1 MERIMI
7 SYPEFLENL
16 EEYKN
21 KYSDSRG
28 SLQYRN
34 KTEIMLIQNL
44 IFRLADIHLYILS
57 CLKIQG
63 AGGSFIRLS
72 IPSINRIIDEL
83 IKLSPEKYS
92 KWGYIDLDSS
102 NLLYGSDEVILK
114 EVVEFFIGKIF
125 TIKRINEKRSYT
137 IFGVSE
143 DSR

>member
-28 SLQYRN
+28 SLQYRD

-44 IFRLADIHLYILS
+44 IYRLADIHLYILS
-57 CLKIQG
+57 LKIQG

-72 IPSINRIIDEL
+72 ISSINRIIDEL
-83 IKLSPEKYS
+83 IKLYPEKYS
-92 KWGYIDLDSS
+92 KWGYIDLDSF

-114 EVVEFFIGKIF
+114 EVVKFLLGRFLQLRK
-125 TIKRINEKRSYT
+125 
-137 IFGVSE
+137 
-143 DSR
+143 

>member
-44 IFRLADIHLYILS
+44 IFR
-57 CLKIQG
+57 
-63 AGGSFIRLS
+63 
-72 IPSINRIIDEL
+72 
-83 IKLSPEKYS
+83 
-92 KWGYIDLDSS
+92 
-102 NLLYGSDEVILK
+102 K
-114 EVVEFFIGKIF
+114 EVVKFFIEKIF
-125 TIKRINEKRSYT
+125 SIKRINEKRSYT

-143 DSR
+143 NSR

>member
-28 SLQYRN
+28 SLRYRD

-44 IFRLADIHLYILS
+44 IYRLADIHLYILS
-57 CLKIQG
+57 LKIQG

-83 IKLSPEKYS
+83 IKLYPEKYS
-92 KWGYIDLDSS
+92 KWGYIDLDSF

-114 EVVEFFIGKIF
+114 EVVKFFIGKIF
-125 TIKRINEKRSYT
+125 TIKKINEKKSYT
-137 IFGVSE
+137 VFRIS
-143 DSR
+143 

>member
-57 CLKIQG
+57 LKIQG

-83 IKLSPEKYS
+83 IKLYPEKYS
-92 KWGYIDLDSS
+92 KWGYIDLDSF
-102 NLLYGSDEVILK
+102 NLLYGSDEVTLK
-114 EVVEFFIGKIF
+114 EVVKFFIGKIF
-125 TIKRINEKRSYT
+125 TIKKINEKKSYT
-137 IFGVSE
+137 VFRIS
-143 DSR
+143 

>member
-28 SLQYRN
+28 SLQYRD

-44 IFRLADIHLYILS
+44 IYRLADIHLYILS
-57 CLKIQG
+57 LKIQG
-63 AGGSFIRLS
+63 AGESFIRLS

-83 IKLSPEKYS
+83 IKLYPEKYS
-92 KWGYIDLDSS
+92 KWGYIDLDSF

-114 EVVEFFIGKIF
+114 EVVKFFIGKIF
-125 TIKRINEKRSYT
+125 TIKKINEKKSYT
-137 IFGVSE
+137 VFRIS
-143 DSR
+143 

>member
-28 SLQYRN
+28 SLQYRD

-44 IFRLADIHLYILS
+44 IYRLADIHLYILS
-57 CLKIQG
+57 LKIQG

-83 IKLSPEKYS
+83 IKLYPEKYS
-92 KWGYIDLDSS
+92 KWGYIDLDSF
-102 NLLYGSDEVILK
+102 NLLYGSDEVILE
-114 EVVEFFIGKIF
+114 EVVKFFIGKIF
-125 TIKRINEKRSYT
+125 TIKKINEKKSYT
-137 IFGVSE
+137 VFRIS
-143 DSR
+143 

>member
-1 MERIMI
+1 MI
-7 SYPEFLENL
+7 SYSEFLENL

-44 IFRLADIHLYILS
+44 IFR
-57 CLKIQG
+57 
-63 AGGSFIRLS
+63 
-72 IPSINRIIDEL
+72 
-83 IKLSPEKYS
+83 
-92 KWGYIDLDSS
+92 
-102 NLLYGSDEVILK
+102 K
-114 EVVEFFIGKIF
+114 EVVKFFIEKIF
-125 TIKRINEKRSYT
+125 SIKRINEKRSYT

>member
-1 MERIMI
+1 MERILI
-7 SYPEFLENL
+7 LYSEFLEDL

-28 SLQYRN
+28 SLQYRD

-44 IFRLADIHLYILS
+44 IYRLADIHLYILS
-57 CLKIQG
+57 LKIQG

-83 IKLSPEKYS
+83 IKLYPEKYS
-92 KWGYIDLDSS
+92 KWGYIDLDSF

-114 EVVEFFIGKIF
+114 EVVKFFIGKIF
-125 TIKRINEKRSYT
+125 TIKKINEKKSYT
-137 IFGVSE
+137 VFRIS
-143 DSR
+143 

>member
-1 MERIMI
+1 MI

-57 CLKIQG
+57 LKIQG

-83 IKLSPEKYS
+83 IKLYPEKYS
-92 KWGYIDLDSS
+92 KWGYIDLDSF

-114 EVVEFFIGKIF
+114 EVVKFFIGKIF
-125 TIKRINEKRSYT
+125 TIKKINEKKSYT
-137 IFGVSE
+137 VFRIS
-143 DSR
+143 

>member
-1 MERIMI
+1 MI

-44 IFRLADIHLYILS
+44 IYRLADIHLYILS
-57 CLKIQG
+57 LKIQE

-83 IKLSPEKYS
+83 IKLYPEKYS
-92 KWGYIDLDSS
+92 KWGYIDLDSF

-114 EVVEFFIGKIF
+114 EVVKFFIGKIS
-125 TIKRINEKRSYT
+125 TIKKINEKKSYT
-137 IFGVSE
+137 VFRIS
-143 DSR
+143 

>member
-28 SLQYRN
+28 SLQYRD

-44 IFRLADIHLYILS
+44 IYRLADIHLYILS
-57 CLKIQG
+57 LKIQG

-83 IKLSPEKYS
+83 IKLYPEKYS
-92 KWGYIDLDSS
+92 KWRYIDLDSF

-114 EVVEFFIGKIF
+114 EVVKFFIGKIF
-125 TIKRINEKRSYT
+125 TIKKINEKKSYT
-137 IFGVSE
+137 VFRIS
-143 DSR
+143 

>member
-1 MERIMI
+1 MKIMI
-7 SYPEFLENL
+7 SFADFEEILENL

-28 SLQYRN
+28 SLQYRD

-44 IFRLADIHLYILS
+44 IYRLADIHLYILS
-57 CLKIQG
+57 LKIQG

-83 IKLSPEKYS
+83 IKLYPEKYS
-92 KWGYIDLDSS
+92 KWGYIDLDSF

-114 EVVEFFIGKIF
+114 EVVKFFIGKIF
-125 TIKRINEKRSYT
+125 TIKKINEKKSYT
-137 IFGVSE
+137 VFRIS
-143 DSR
+143 

>member
-16 EEYKN
+16 EEYRN

-28 SLQYRN
+28 SLQYRD

-44 IFRLADIHLYILS
+44 IYRLADIHLYILS
-57 CLKIQG
+57 LKIQG

-83 IKLSPEKYS
+83 IKLYPEKYS
-92 KWGYIDLDSS
+92 KWGYIDLDSF

-114 EVVEFFIGKIF
+114 EVVKFFIGKIF
-125 TIKRINEKRSYT
+125 TIKKINEKKSYT
-137 IFGVSE
+137 VFRIS
-143 DSR
+143 

>member
-28 SLQYRN
+28 SLQYRD

-44 IFRLADIHLYILS
+44 IYRLADIHLYILS
-57 CLKIQG
+57 LKIQG

-72 IPSINRIIDEL
+72 IPRINRIIDEL
-83 IKLSPEKYS
+83 IKLYPEKYS
-92 KWGYIDLDSS
+92 KWGYIDLDSF

-114 EVVEFFIGKIF
+114 EVVKFFIGKIF
-125 TIKRINEKRSYT
+125 TIKKINEKKSYT
-137 IFGVSE
+137 VFRIS
-143 DSR
+143 

>member
-1 MERIMI
+1 MI

-44 IFRLADIHLYILS
+44 IFR
-57 CLKIQG
+57 
-63 AGGSFIRLS
+63 
-72 IPSINRIIDEL
+72 
-83 IKLSPEKYS
+83 
-92 KWGYIDLDSS
+92 
-102 NLLYGSDEVILK
+102 K
-114 EVVEFFIGKIF
+114 EVVKFFIEKIF
-125 TIKRINEKRSYT
+125 SIKRINEKRSYT

>member
-28 SLQYRN
+28 SLQYRD

-44 IFRLADIHLYILS
+44 IYRLADIHLYILS
-57 CLKIQG
+57 LKIQG

-83 IKLSPEKYS
+83 IKLYPEKYS
-92 KWGYIDLDSS
+92 KWGYIDLDSF
-102 NLLYGSDEVILK
+102 NLLYGSDEVVLK
-114 EVVEFFIGKIF
+114 EVVKFFIGKIF
-125 TIKRINEKRSYT
+125 TIKKINEKKSYT
-137 IFGVSE
+137 VFRIS
-143 DSR
+143 

>member
-28 SLQYRN
+28 SLQYRD

-44 IFRLADIHLYILS
+44 ICRLADIHLYILS
-57 CLKIQG
+57 LKIQG

-83 IKLSPEKYS
+83 IKLYPEKYS
-92 KWGYIDLDSS
+92 KWGYIDLDSF

-114 EVVEFFIGKIF
+114 EVVKFFIGKIF
-125 TIKRINEKRSYT
+125 TIKKINEKKSYT
-137 IFGVSE
+137 VFRIS
-143 DSR
+143 

>member
-21 KYSDSRG
+21 KYRG
-28 SLQYRN
+28 SLQYRD

-44 IFRLADIHLYILS
+44 IYRLADIHLYILS
-57 CLKIQG
+57 LKIQG

-83 IKLSPEKYS
+83 IKLYPEKYS
-92 KWGYIDLDSS
+92 KWGYIDLDSF

-114 EVVEFFIGKIF
+114 EVVKFFIVKIF
-125 TIKRINEKRSYT
+125 TIKKINEKKSYT
-137 IFGVSE
+137 VFRIS
-143 DSR
+143 

>member
-28 SLQYRN
+28 SLQYRD

-44 IFRLADIHLYILS
+44 IYRLADIHLYILS
-57 CLKIQG
+57 LKIQG

-72 IPSINRIIDEL
+72 ISSINRIIDEL
-83 IKLSPEKYS
+83 IKLYPEKYS
-92 KWGYIDLDSS
+92 KWGYIDLDSF

-114 EVVEFFIGKIF
+114 EVVKFFIGKIF
-125 TIKRINEKRSYT
+125 TIKKINEKRSYT
-137 IFGVSE
+137 VFRIS
-143 DSR
+143 

>member
-1 MERIMI
+1 MI

-28 SLQYRN
+28 SLQYRD

-44 IFRLADIHLYILS
+44 IYRLADIHLYILS
-57 CLKIQG
+57 LKIQG

-72 IPSINRIIDEL
+72 IPSINRIIYEL
-83 IKLSPEKYS
+83 IKLYPEKYS
-92 KWGYIDLDSS
+92 KWGYIDLDSF

-114 EVVEFFIGKIF
+114 EVVKFFIGKIF
-125 TIKRINEKRSYT
+125 TIKKINEKKSYT
-137 IFGVSE
+137 VFRIS
-143 DSR
+143 

>member
-7 SYPEFLENL
+7 SYPEFLKNL

-28 SLQYRN
+28 SLQYRD

-44 IFRLADIHLYILS
+44 IYRLADIHLYILS
-57 CLKIQG
+57 LKIQG

-83 IKLSPEKYS
+83 IKLYPEKYS
-92 KWGYIDLDSS
+92 KWGYIDLDSF
-102 NLLYGSDEVILK
+102 NLLYGNDEVILK
-114 EVVEFFIGKIF
+114 EVVKFFIGKIF
-125 TIKRINEKRSYT
+125 TIKKINEKKSYT
-137 IFGVSE
+137 VFRIS
-143 DSR
+143 

>member
-28 SLQYRN
+28 SLQYRD

-44 IFRLADIHLYILS
+44 IYRLADIHLYILS
-57 CLKIQG
+57 LKIQG

-83 IKLSPEKYS
+83 IKLYPEKYS
-92 KWGYIDLDSS
+92 KWGYIDLDSF

-114 EVVEFFIGKIF
+114 EVVKSFIGKIF
-125 TIKRINEKRSYT
+125 TIKKINEKKSYT
-137 IFGVSE
+137 VFRIS
-143 DSR
+143 

>member
-1 MERIMI
+1 MI
-7 SYPEFLENL
+7 SYPEFLESL

-28 SLQYRN
+28 SLQYRD

-44 IFRLADIHLYILS
+44 IYRLADIHLYILS
-57 CLKIQG
+57 LKIQG

-83 IKLSPEKYS
+83 IKLYPEKYS
-92 KWGYIDLDSS
+92 KWGYIDLDSF

-114 EVVEFFIGKIF
+114 EVVKFFIGKIF
-125 TIKRINEKRSYT
+125 TIKKINEKKSYT
-137 IFGVSE
+137 VFRIS
-143 DSR
+143 

>member
-28 SLQYRN
+28 SLQYRD

-44 IFRLADIHLYILS
+44 IYRLADIHLYILS
-57 CLKIQG
+57 LKIQE

-83 IKLSPEKYS
+83 IKLYPEKYS
-92 KWGYIDLDSS
+92 KWGYIDLDSF

-114 EVVEFFIGKIF
+114 EVVKFFIGKIF
-125 TIKRINEKRSYT
+125 TIKKINEKKSYT
-137 IFGVSE
+137 VFRIS
-143 DSR
+143 

>member
-1 MERIMI
+1 MEIIMI

-28 SLQYRN
+28 SLQYRD

-44 IFRLADIHLYILS
+44 ISRLADIHLYILS
-57 CLKIQG
+57 LKIQG

-83 IKLSPEKYS
+83 IKLYPEKYS
-92 KWGYIDLDSS
+92 KWGYIDLDSF

-114 EVVEFFIGKIF
+114 EVVKFFIGKIF
-125 TIKRINEKRSYT
+125 TIKKINEKKSYT
-137 IFGVSE
+137 VFRIS
-143 DSR
+143 

>member
-44 IFRLADIHLYILS
+44 IFR
-57 CLKIQG
+57 
-63 AGGSFIRLS
+63 
-72 IPSINRIIDEL
+72 
-83 IKLSPEKYS
+83 
-92 KWGYIDLDSS
+92 
-102 NLLYGSDEVILK
+102 K
-114 EVVEFFIGKIF
+114 EVVKFFIEKIF
-125 TIKRINEKRSYT
+125 SIKRINEKRSYT

-143 DSR
+143 NSG

>member
-28 SLQYRN
+28 SLQYRD

-44 IFRLADIHLYILS
+44 ISRLADIHLYILS
-57 CLKIQG
+57 LKIQG

-83 IKLSPEKYS
+83 KKLYPEKYS

-114 EVVEFFIGKIF
+114 EVVKFFIGKIF
-125 TIKRINEKRSYT
+125 TIKKINEKKSYT
-137 IFGVSE
+137 VFRIS
-143 DSR
+143 

>member
-21 KYSDSRG
+21 KYSDSSG

-83 IKLSPEKYS
+83 IKLYPEKYS
-92 KWGYIDLDSS
+92 KWGYIDLDSF

-114 EVVEFFIGKIF
+114 EVVKFFIGKIF
-125 TIKRINEKRSYT
+125 TIKKINEKKSYT
-137 IFGVSE
+137 VFRIS
-143 DSR
+143 

>member
-1 MERIMI
+1 MI

-16 EEYKN
+16 EGYKN

-28 SLQYRN
+28 SLQYRD

-44 IFRLADIHLYILS
+44 IYRLADIHLYILS
-57 CLKIQG
+57 LKIQG

-83 IKLSPEKYS
+83 IKLYPEKYS
-92 KWGYIDLDSS
+92 EWGYIDLDSF

-114 EVVEFFIGKIF
+114 EVVKFFIGKIF
-125 TIKRINEKRSYT
+125 TIKKINEKKSYT
-137 IFGVSE
+137 VFRIS
-143 DSR
+143 

>member
-28 SLQYRN
+28 SLQYRD

-44 IFRLADIHLYILS
+44 IYRLADIHLYILS
-57 CLKIQG
+57 LKIQG

-83 IKLSPEKYS
+83 IKLYPEKYS

-114 EVVEFFIGKIF
+114 EVVKFFIGKIF
-125 TIKRINEKRSYT
+125 TIKKINEKKSYT
-137 IFGVSE
+137 VFRIS
-143 DSR
+143 

>member
-28 SLQYRN
+28 SLQYRD

-44 IFRLADIHLYILS
+44 ISRLADIHLYILS
-57 CLKIQG
+57 LKIQG

-83 IKLSPEKYS
+83 IKLYPEKYS

-114 EVVEFFIGKIF
+114 EVVKFFIGKIF
-125 TIKRINEKRSYT
+125 TIKKINEKKSYT
-137 IFGVSE
+137 VFRIS
-143 DSR
+143 

>member
-28 SLQYRN
+28 SLQYRD

-44 IFRLADIHLYILS
+44 IYRLADIHLYILS
-57 CLKIQG
+57 LKIQG

-83 IKLSPEKYS
+83 IKLYPEKYS
-92 KWGYIDLDSS
+92 KWGYIDLDSF

-114 EVVEFFIGKIF
+114 EVVKFFIGKIF
-125 TIKRINEKRSYT
+125 TIKKINEKKFYT
-137 IFGVSE
+137 VFRIS
-143 DSR
+143 

>member
-83 IKLSPEKYS
+83 IKLYPEKYS
-92 KWGYIDLDSS
+92 KWGYIDLDSF

-114 EVVEFFIGKIF
+114 EVVKFLLGRFLQLRK
-125 TIKRINEKRSYT
+125 
-137 IFGVSE
+137 
-143 DSR
+143 